1 MDGTLPTDRLPGE
14 LRYSRYLGKVGICS
28 GLLGRSSSGEKEKE
42 KGGGGGIIQYLPYL
56 TYPIVFVSYRFYL
69 LLPLLLLPPKSPAL
83 AAEISSALAKLHRT
97 RFSSSDKTPRIVE
110 PPGEVT

>member
-1 MDGTLPTDRLPGE
+1 MEGGGDNPIPTLPDLSNR
-14 LRYSRYLGKVGICS
+14 ICIVS
-28 GLLGRSSSGEKEKE
+28 FLLA
-42 KGGGGGIIQYLPYL
+42 
-56 TYPIVFVSYRFYL
+56 TYYL
-69 LLPLLLLPPKSPAL
+69 LLLLLPPPKSPAL